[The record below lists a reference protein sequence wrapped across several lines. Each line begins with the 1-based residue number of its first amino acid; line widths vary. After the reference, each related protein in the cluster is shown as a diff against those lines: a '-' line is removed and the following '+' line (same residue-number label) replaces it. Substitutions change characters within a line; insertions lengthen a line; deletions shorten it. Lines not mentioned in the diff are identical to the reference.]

1 MIFHILVKQLRLV
14 PLLHVIK
21 RAGARACGGCSK
33 SGTREDR
40 ALNNSGTAVC
50 NLRFAPR
57 DGWSARSYLLRA
69 RCGQRGGGARA
80 HFLLLLSAH
89 TPYHFA
95 VIQGVVK
102 LAALMGALGNKEAFD
117 GRKSADRFFSPLR
130 TPSASV
136 SGCRCLLCWQ
146 TSNKKVHLRCQLGRK
161 NQRQK
166 KEEEDRRAFN
176 GNDHACATWRG
187 QVWFGFLLMSALII
201 NQY

>member
-1 MIFHILVKQLRLV
+1 MSSSEQ
-14 PLLHVIK
+14 
-21 RAGARACGGCSK
+21 ARARAHTHACRGCSK
-33 SGTREDR
+33 SGTTEDR

-57 DGWSARSYLLRA
+57 DGWGACSYLLRA

-102 LAALMGALGNKEAFD
+102 LGALMGALGNKEAFD

-146 TSNKKVHLRCQLGRK
+146 TSNKKSPSTLPIG
-161 NQRQK
+161 QK
-166 KEEEDRRAFN
+166 KKKGRRKKKRIDVRLTETIMHAPREEDRCGLAF
-176 GNDHACATWRG
+176 CWC
-187 QVWFGFLLMSALII
+187 QL
-201 NQY
+201 